1 MSTIVDRSDAYCVVG
16 AGAGGLAAAKNLLE
30 FGFEIDV
37 IERAGDVGGNWY
49 GGNSRSAAYDS
60 VHLITSKPYIQYDDF
75 PIPDHFPT
83 YLGRDHAHAY
93 LRSYAEHFGV
103 HRHVE
108 FHRTVERIER
118 RDGSPDWYV
127 VLDGGEERRY
137 AGVVIANG
145 HNWSPRTPSYPGHF
159 DGETMHSCEYRD
171 PAPLRGKRVL
181 VVGGGTS
188 GCDIAVES
196 SQNAAATSLSV
207 RRGCYY
213 WPKYLFGM
221 PTDVLYENVL
231 KWRMPRSVVRFFGGL
246 FLRLNSAGRPEQYGL
261 PKPSHKLLE
270 EHFVINSTLLYHL
283 GHGDIT
289 ARPDIAEL
297 RGDRVGFTDG
307 TEEAFDVIVYATG
320 YRMTEFPFIDRKHL
334 NWGDRTPELHLN
346 AFHPDY
352 DNLFVIGYFQ
362 TSTGNWPI
370 MDYQSQLMAR
380 YLHLLRTDP
389 QRAAWFKRAKAEP
402 LSAAELSGGIS
413 YYDSERHW
421 LQVEHFSYRAMLR
434 KLVRRMGAEPPAV
447 AARTGGSGGTGG
459 TAAPAAGGAVAETTG
474 AARPRSHA

>member
-1 MSTIVDRSDAYCVVG
+1 MTTIVDRSKAYCVVG
-16 AGAGGLAAAKNLLE
+16 AGAGGLSAGKNLRE
-30 FGFEIDV
+30 FGIEFDV
-37 IERAGDVGGNWY
+37 IERADDVGGNWY
-49 GGNSRSAAYDS
+49 GGNTYSAAYDS

-75 PIPDHFPT
+75 PIPAHFPT
-83 YLGRDHAHAY
+83 YLGREHAHAY
-93 LRSYAEHFGV
+93 LRAYAEHFGV
-103 HRHVE
+103 YEHVE
-108 FHRTVERIER
+108 FSRTVESIER
-118 RDGSPDWYV
+118 RDGSPDWFV
-127 VLDGGEERRY
+127 TLDGGEVRRY

-145 HNWSPRTPSYPGHF
+145 HNWSPRYPEYPGTF
-159 DGETMHSCEYRD
+159 DGEIMHSCEYRN
-171 PAPLRGKRVL
+171 PEPLRGKRVL

-196 SQNAAATSLSV
+196 SQNAASTSLSI

-231 KWRMPRSVVRFFGGL
+231 KWRMPRPVVRFFGSL

-283 GHGDIT
+283 GHGDIG
-289 ARPDIAEL
+289 AKPDIAEL
-297 RGDRVGFTDG
+297 RGERVKFSDG
-307 TEEAFDVIVYATG
+307 SEEAYDVIVYATG
-320 YRMTEFPFIDRKHL
+320 YRMTEFPFIDRKYL
-334 NWGDRTPELHLN
+334 NWNGRTPQLHLS
-346 AFHPDY
+346 AFHPEY

-389 QRAAWFKRAKAEP
+389 RRASWFKQAKATP
-402 LSAAELSGGIS
+402 MAGAELNGGIQ

-434 KLVRRMGAEPPAV
+434 KLVRRMNADPSP
-447 AARTGGSGGTGG
+447 AARNRGTAPGAGGTGP
-459 TAAPAAGGAVAETTG
+459 AEQANAPAAT
-474 AARPRSHA
+474 RLRSHA